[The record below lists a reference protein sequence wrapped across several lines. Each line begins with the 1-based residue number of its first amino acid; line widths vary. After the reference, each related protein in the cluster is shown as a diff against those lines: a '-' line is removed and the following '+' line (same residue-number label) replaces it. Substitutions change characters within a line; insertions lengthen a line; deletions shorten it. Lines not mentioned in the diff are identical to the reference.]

1 MASTV
6 TPASRSLAATLSR
19 CSIGAL
25 VIVMSPPVI
34 AAAAIIDPA
43 SIRSGITSC
52 SAPCSRSTPS
62 ISITCVPAP
71 LIFAPILT
79 STRARSCTS
88 GSRAAFSITVRP
100 RAVTAAIKIFSVA
113 PTDGESSQMRP
124 PVELLGMRLDVAVA
138 KLDLA
143 AERADPRDMQIHRP
157 RANRASAWRGYARAS
172 SPRQQRPEHDERRAH
187 RLDQLVRRF
196 VRGDFCRMQLDAM
209 LVSPSCLHAELAE
222 QFHRGL
228 HVAQVAERW

>member
-1 MASTV
+1 MLARRSVAITGAPLSFDGPRTTAVAPFIRISAPIRASSCACMNRFSKIVSVMTEV
-6 TPASRSLAATLSR
+6 PSACVSIAIICACKSVGNPGYGSVRSSTEWSRPLPRATRRPLPIDSTTMPASRNFVATASR
-19 CSIGAL
+19 CAIGAL
-25 VIVMSPPVI
+25 VIVTSPPVI

-62 ISITCVPAP
+62 TSITCVPAP

-100 RAVTAAIKIFSVA
+100 RAVDAAIKMFSVA

-124 PVELLGMRLDVAVA
+124 PVSL
-138 KLDLA
+138 
-143 AERADPRDMQIHRP
+143 
-157 RANRASAWRGYARAS
+157 SAWAS
-172 SPRQQRPEHDERRAH
+172 T
-187 RLDQLVRRF
+187 
-196 VRGDFCRMQLDAM
+196 
-209 LVSPSCLHAELAE
+209 
-222 QFHRGL
+222 
-228 HVAQVAERW
+228 